1 MSVLLNQPH
10 TATVRAISPV
20 GVFVFEDAESFL
32 KSNPEI
38 AFFLGK
44 LLAERLN
51 AATTYL
57 VDLKRQF
64 EGQGNHLGMVGEVLE
79 SLIHQQHEDFML
91 GPEREA
97 DPRL

>member
-1 MSVLLNQPH
+1 M
-10 TATVRAISPV
+10 
-20 GVFVFEDAESFL
+20 FEDAQSFL

-38 AFFLGK
+38 AFLLAK

-51 AATTYL
+51 GATTYL

-64 EGQGNHLGMVGEVLE
+64 EGHGNHLGMVGEILE
-79 SLIHQQHEDFML
+79 SLIHQQHQEFTL
-91 GPEREA
+91 GPERET